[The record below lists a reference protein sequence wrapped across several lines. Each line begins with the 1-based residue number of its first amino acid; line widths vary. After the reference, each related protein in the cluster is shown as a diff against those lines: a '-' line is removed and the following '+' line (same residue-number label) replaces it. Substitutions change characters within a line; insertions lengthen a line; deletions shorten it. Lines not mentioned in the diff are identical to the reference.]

1 MAFDTL
7 FFEFLDICYLK
18 LDFETFT
25 IIGTAD
31 TLETDGGKCSKDT
44 FKITVEK
51 INTYNFLLLFG
62 ILIFKLQGITYVGS
76 VAVIKLG
83 TYRGW
88 QCHIYKQL
96 VTTIFKNLT
105 NSFIF
110 TLGGFNTDC

>member
-51 INTYNFLLLFG
+51 INTYNFLLFD
-62 ILIFKLQGITYVGS
+62 
-76 VAVIKLG
+76 
-83 TYRGW
+83 
-88 QCHIYKQL
+88 
-96 VTTIFKNLT
+96 KNT
-105 NSFIF
+105 N
-110 TLGGFNTDC
+110 